1 LSSNTDRLGTEQIS
15 KLLVSQSVPAAI
27 GIMVLSIYMIV
38 DTIFVGQFV
47 GPIAIGAVTVV
58 LPITFLISSIGMALG
73 VGGGSIIARTLGSQ
87 NQNKANRTYGNQ
99 ITMIAGLILVAI
111 ISGILLD
118 EEILKLFGGKGDIL
132 EPALSYY
139 YIILVGVPFLAT
151 AMMSNQV
158 IRAQGFPKT
167 SMYVMMIPAV
177 LNLALDP
184 ILIVWLNMGL
194 EGAAWATTVS
204 YVCSASYAVYFMLSP
219 KSTINISLHDLI
231 PDKSI
236 ITEINSLGAVSM
248 VRQGVVS
255 ILTIIINNTLF
266 AYGGEL
272 YISAYGIVSRFMMF
286 ALFPVIGIAQGI
298 LPIVGFNFGA
308 DNFSRVKKTIRLSLV
323 SGTAVSFLIWIIIL
337 IFSQELVGIFTKD
350 PTLNEITPPA
360 IMLVFLATPLIGA
373 QLIGAS
379 YFQAIGNA
387 RTALF
392 LTLTRQ
398 GFFLIPL
405 IYILPFY
412 FDING
417 IWYAFPISDFI
428 AFSITLIFMIREY
441 RKL

>member
-1 LSSNTDRLGTEQIS
+1 MSSKTDQLGTEQIS
-15 KLLVSQSVPAAI
+15 KLLVSQSVPASI
-27 GIMVLSIYMIV
+27 GILVLSIYMIV

-47 GPIAIGAVTVV
+47 GSIAIGAITVV

-73 VGGGSIIARTLGSQ
+73 VGGGSIIARALGSQ
-87 NQNKANRTYGNQ
+87 NQAKANRTYGNQ

-111 ISGILLD
+111 ISGLLLD
-118 EEILKLFGGKGDIL
+118 EEILSLFGGKGAIL

-139 YIILVGVPFLAT
+139 YIILAGVPFLAT
-151 AMMSNQV
+151 AMMTNQV

-177 LNLALDP
+177 LNLILDP

-194 EGAAWATTVS
+194 EGAAWATTIS
-204 YVCSASYAVYFMLSP
+204 YVCSASYAVYFMLSS
-219 KSTINISLHDLI
+219 KSTIHIAFYDLL
-231 PDKSI
+231 PEKAI
-236 ITEINSLGAVSM
+236 IAEINSLGAVSM
-248 VRQGVVS
+248 VRQGVIS

-266 AYGGEL
+266 SFGGEL

-298 LPIVGFNFGA
+298 LPIVGYNFGA
-308 DNFSRVKKTIRLSLV
+308 DHFSRVKETIRLSLL
-323 SGTAVSFLIWIIIL
+323 SGTAVSVLIWIGIL
-337 IFSQELVGIFTKD
+337 LFRQELVGIFTKD
-350 PTLNEITPPA
+350 PILNEITPPA
-360 IMLVFLATPLIGA
+360 IMLVFLATPLVGA
-373 QLIGAS
+373 QLMGAS

-387 RTALF
+387 KTALF

-405 IYILPFY
+405 IYTLPFR
-412 FDING
+412 FGIDG
-417 IWYAFPISDFI
+417 IWYAFPISDLI
-428 AFSITLIFMIREY
+428 AFVITIIFMIREY